1 MWRHHGKAGSPQLL
15 AKLRIR
21 PRRAGPR
28 PADPAQP
35 AGLGLL
41 AIVLGAIQGLR
52 GTEWA
57 LLIAMIT
64 LVLTAELLNTA
75 FESALDAVH
84 PDYHPKARV
93 AKDVAAGAVL
103 VASVGA
109 LAVGVW
115 LFLPRLWPR

>member
-1 MWRHHGKAGSPQLL
+1 MGKPAAPSFWRSLGYALGGLGHALRTQRN
-15 AKLRIR
+15 LRI
-21 PRRAGPR
+21 
-28 PADPAQP
+28 QV
-35 AGLGLL
+35 GLGLL
-41 AIVLGAIQGLR
+41 AIVLGAILGLS

-57 LLIAMIT
+57 LLITVIT